1 MDLTLDFIERLLSGS
16 LPFVLT
22 VSVGGYFTFKT
33 RFYQFRKFYSAMQVI
48 KPQKGQGKAPFFAM
62 CSSLSSAIGTGN
74 IVGVAAAISLGGA
87 GAVFWMWISA
97 ILGMV
102 IKSGEIALGISYRQ
116 KKDDKF
122 VGGPMYYIKN
132 ALPKGF
138 GILSWVFAFLGVF
151 ASFFCGNIT
160 QINSAVSSVSENIFV
175 RFLFGLSAAFITFF
189 VIFGGVQKIGNFLC
203 RVLPFMAILY
213 TLLCLGVI
221 IVNFGA
227 LDEAFYKIFVGAF
240 NPKAVSGG
248 CIGRVINVIS
258 VGASKGIF
266 SNESGLG
273 TAAVAHAGVQNTT
286 PQKESLF
293 GIFEVFVD
301 TIFICTLTALTIL
314 TSGVIIDYGTVSDTP
329 LTLNAISTVY
339 GGFSSFVLNLML
351 LLFGISSVIGWGLYG
366 ISFCNFLFGKTGVKL
381 YVFIYPLF
389 CIIGALSSVDT
400 VWRLSELFNGVMVI
414 INLFAMIF
422 LSKDVINILKDDLN
436 DKAKNR

>member
-1 MDLTLDFIERLLSGS
+1 MTFDFIERLLSGS

-22 VSVGGYFTFKT
+22 VLIGGYFTFKT
-33 RFYQFRKFYSAMQVI
+33 RFYQFRKFPLAMQVL
-48 KPQKGQGKAPFFAM
+48 KTQKGQGKASFFAM
-62 CSSLSSAIGTGN
+62 CSSLSAAIGTGN

-116 KKDDKF
+116 KKGDKF

-138 GILSWVFAFLGVF
+138 GILSAVFAFLGILS
-151 ASFFCGNIT
+151 SFFCGNIT

-175 RFLFGLSAAFITFF
+175 RFLFGLSAAALTFF
-189 VIFGGVQKIGNFLC
+189 VIFGGTQKIGNFLG

-213 TLLCLGVI
+213 ILLCLGVI

-248 CIGRVINVIS
+248 CIGSVINVIS

-273 TAAVAHAGVQNTT
+273 TAAVAHANVQNTT

-301 TIFICTLTALTIL
+301 TIVICTLTALTIL
-314 TSGVIIDYGTVSDTP
+314 TSGVIIDYGMVLETP

-339 GGFSSFVLNLML
+339 GGFSSVLLNLML
-351 LLFGISSVIGWGLYG
+351 LLFGVSSVIGWGSYG
-366 ISFCNFLFGKTGVKL
+366 ISFCDFLFGKIGVRF
-381 YVFIYPLF
+381 YTYIYPLF
-389 CIIGALSSVDT
+389 CIIGALSSADA
-400 VWRLSELFNGVMVI
+400 VWRFSELFNGVMVI

-436 DKAKNR
+436 DKAKKR

>member
-1 MDLTLDFIERLLSGS
+1 MKLTFDFIERLLSGS

-22 VSVGGYFTFKT
+22 VFIGGYFTFKT
-33 RFYQFRKFYSAMQVI
+33 RFYQFRKFVSAINVL
-48 KPQKGQGKAPFFAM
+48 KPQKSEGKASFFAM
-62 CSSLSSAIGTGN
+62 CSSLSAAIGTGN

-116 KKDDKF
+116 KNGNGF

-138 GILSWVFAFLGVF
+138 GALAAAFAFLGILS
-151 ASFFCGNIT
+151 SFFCGNVT
-160 QINSAVSSVSENIFV
+160 QINSAVASISQSIFI
-175 RFLFGLSAAFITFF
+175 RFLFGLSTAALTFF
-189 VIFGGVQKIGNFLC
+189 VIFGGTRKIGNFLG

-213 TLLCLGVI
+213 IVLCLGVI

-240 NPKAVSGG
+240 NPRSVSGG
-248 CIGRVINVIS
+248 CIGSVVRVIS

-273 TAAVAHAGVQNTT
+273 TAAIAHANVQNTT
-286 PQKESLF
+286 PQKQSLF

-301 TIFICTLTALTIL
+301 TILICTLTALTIL

-329 LTLNAISTVY
+329 LTLNALNTVY
-339 GGFSSFVLNLML
+339 GGFSSVLLNLML

-366 ISFCNFLFGKTGVKL
+366 ISFCDFLFGKKGVRL

-389 CIIGALSSVDT
+389 CIIGAVSST
-400 VWRLSELFNGVMVI
+400 EAVWRLAELFNGVMVI
-414 INLFAMIF
+414 INLFVMIF
-422 LSKDVINILKDDLN
+422 LSKDVKGALK
-436 DKAKNR
+436 